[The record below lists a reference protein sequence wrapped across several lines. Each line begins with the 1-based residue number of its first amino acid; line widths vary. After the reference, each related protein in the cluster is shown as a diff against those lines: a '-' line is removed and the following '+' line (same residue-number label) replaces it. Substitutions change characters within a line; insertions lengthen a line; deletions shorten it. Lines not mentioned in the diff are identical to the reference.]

1 MELMDVGGTDR
12 MLWEPSIA
20 DFGDDADFMGSV
32 HLSENLEEFS
42 QDLFNTLFE
51 DPLLVDK
58 SILMEV
64 DLTPAQPHIQAE
76 HSYSTPQS
84 PLAPLKLDDFDQD
97 LEDGVWALGA
107 EHARAAIFKPEPLL
121 PSDSIEFDAPTA
133 TATTAAALPDFT
145 ATSASTQM
153 LATPAL
159 LPQAGPFNQSCK
171 NVVGGGNNNNN
182 NGGTMAAQHTS
193 GGAVPGTSAGCGA
206 GHSNGGIGNNGN
218 RIGSPIPTNV
228 TQIKPCPP
236 KVLPKI
242 KIEPNDVEQFLSA
255 SAAALDRVH
264 LPPTPPSSHGSDS
277 EGSLSPRS
285 LPPSSPVR
293 GGQPGLK
300 VPARGPSSALSN
312 TTLLTAPH
320 KLQGAA
326 GPLMLTEEEKRTLIT
341 EGYPVPTKLPL
352 TKAEEKA
359 LKKIR
364 RKIKNKIS
372 AQESRRKKKEYVEC
386 LEKKVENCASEN
398 SELRKKV
405 ETLETAN
412 RSLLQQLQRLQTLVA
427 SKVPRP
433 GKVATTQ
440 TSTCLMVVALCFAL
454 VLGGLTPS
462 LSPLTP
468 SSLAPSSLAPSSGH
482 SEEVAL
488 TGKDAYTTTRMRSRS
503 LLFYEDGPSL
513 EDASVVWP
521 HEREERLYD
530 DGAAA
535 AGMPAAPPVPRPWRH
550 GAGERHPEPG
560 SDAVRDGDGN
570 GTYNK
575 ITVPHREALR
585 PGSSVTA
592 ELARDPTVNATA

>member
-1 MELMDVGGTDR
+1 
-12 MLWEPSIA
+12 
-20 DFGDDADFMGSV
+20 
-32 HLSENLEEFS
+32 
-42 QDLFNTLFE
+42 
-51 DPLLVDK
+51 
-58 SILMEV
+58 
-64 DLTPAQPHIQAE
+64 
-76 HSYSTPQS
+76 
-84 PLAPLKLDDFDQD
+84 
-97 LEDGVWALGA
+97 
-107 EHARAAIFKPEPLL
+107 
-121 PSDSIEFDAPTA
+121 
-133 TATTAAALPDFT
+133 
-145 ATSASTQM
+145 
-153 LATPAL
+153 
-159 LPQAGPFNQSCK
+159 
-171 NVVGGGNNNNN
+171 
-182 NGGTMAAQHTS
+182 
-193 GGAVPGTSAGCGA
+193 
-206 GHSNGGIGNNGN
+206 
-218 RIGSPIPTNV
+218 
-228 TQIKPCPP
+228 
-236 KVLPKI
+236 PKI

-300 VPARGPSSALSN
+300 APARGPSSALSN

-386 LEKKVENCASEN
+386 LEKNTATGIDVGVA
-398 SELRKKV
+398 LGKK
-405 ETLETAN
+405 EKNTICTTTW
-412 RSLLQQLQRLQTLVA
+412 SLLQQLQRLQTLVA

-488 TGKDAYTTTRMRSRS
+488 AGKDAYTTTRSECH
-503 LLFYEDGPSL
+503 LLR
-513 EDASVVWP
+513 V
-521 HEREERLYD
+521 
-530 DGAAA
+530 
-535 AGMPAAPPVPRPWRH
+535 
-550 GAGERHPEPG
+550 
-560 SDAVRDGDGN
+560 
-570 GTYNK
+570 
-575 ITVPHREALR
+575 
-585 PGSSVTA
+585 
-592 ELARDPTVNATA
+592 